1 MVDRLIVDVHHRRM
15 ELIGNTKRTRWR
27 RGLDTGDE
35 SVLGHIGKFYG
46 FVVAMKNGHRRN
58 GAENFFLKDRHLRC
72 YCRHDGWLKEQAF
85 STPSYS
91 KNGSGGNTLLDNT
104 FDTSSLSFI
113 DHRSQIHLIAKWIA
127 DT

>member
-1 MVDRLIVDVHHRRM
+1 M

-91 KNGSGGNTLLDNT
+91 RNGSAGNPLRDNPSN
-104 FDTSSLSFI
+104 TSSLRSI
-113 DHRSQIHLIAKWIA
+113 DPRPQTQLM
-127 DT
+127 

>member
-58 GAENFFLKDRHLRC
+58 GAENFFLKEWKTGLFEELCDQGSTTHRRLNIRLEQDR
-72 YCRHDGWLKEQAF
+72 
-85 STPSYS
+85 
-91 KNGSGGNTLLDNT
+91 
-104 FDTSSLSFI
+104 
-113 DHRSQIHLIAKWIA
+113 IAES
-127 DT
+127 